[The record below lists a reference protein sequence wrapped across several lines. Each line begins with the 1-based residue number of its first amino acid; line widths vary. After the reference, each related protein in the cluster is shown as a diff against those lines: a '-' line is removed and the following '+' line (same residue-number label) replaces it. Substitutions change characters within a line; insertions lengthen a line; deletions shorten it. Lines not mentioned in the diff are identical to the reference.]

1 MRIRVYP
8 LNWMHQPLFD
18 SELSGLVC
26 SVLDY
31 KADDGYEKLEFD
43 FGENARET
51 AIISKDGSRCENY
64 SIIYV
69 FWMEIV
75 KKNKNGNLV
84 VEI

>member
-1 MRIRVYP
+1 MKRR
-8 LNWMHQPLFD
+8 HQPLFD

-75 KKNKNGNLV
+75 KKK
-84 VEI
+84 